1 MFEQERSA
9 AVVGVAGGAG
19 ATRLTVELATTLARD
34 GRDVAVFDAAFATQ
48 GLSQYVHGR
57 IDADATRLLT
67 DDEVAAESA
76 MVDLDVETPGDV
88 RLCPAYAPFER
99 IARAKSGEAAERFGQ
114 EIRDATVAYDHVL
127 VDTPPVADNPSIAA
141 VNATDNVACVVPSSK
156 RGVDTLARAR
166 DRLADIGVEPHR
178 VVANRAAEPADPA
191 STPVESADVAVPESD
206 VETLAGTPVC
216 VDGATGPFARA
227 LATTAEAVF
236 DTQLD
241 VTFPK
246 EGLRERLA
254 SRF

>member
-1 MFEQERSA
+1 MFEQDRSA

-57 IDADATRLLT
+57 IDADLTRLLT
-67 DDEVAAESA
+67 DEDVTPEQA
-76 MVDLDVETPGDV
+76 MVDLRVDTPGDV
-88 RLCPAYAPFER
+88 SVCPTYAPFER
-99 IARAKSGEAAERFGQ
+99 IARAKSGASAERFGQ
-114 EIRDATVAYDHVL
+114 ELRDATVAYDHVL

-156 RGVDTLARAR
+156 RGADTLARVR

-178 VVANRAAEPADPA
+178 VVANRAEEPATRD

-206 VETLAGTPVC
+206 VREVAGAPVC
-216 VDGATGPFARA
+216 VDGATGPFARS

-241 VTFPK
+241 VEFPK
-246 EGLRERLA
+246 EGLRTRLSA
-254 SRF
+254 RF

>member
-1 MFEQERSA
+1 MFEQDRSA

-19 ATRLTVELATTLARD
+19 ATRLTVELAATLARD
-34 GRDVAVFDAAFATQ
+34 GRDVAVFDASFATQ

-57 IDADATRLLT
+57 IDADVTRLVT
-67 DDEVAAESA
+67 DEDVTPEAA
-76 MVDLDVETPGDV
+76 MVDLRVDTPGDV
-88 RLCPAYAPFER
+88 RVCPAYAPFER

-114 EIRDATVAYDHVL
+114 EVRDATVAYDHVL

-166 DRLADIGVEPHR
+166 DRLTDLGVDPHR
-178 VVANRAAEPADPA
+178 VVANRTAEAVDPE
-191 STPVESADVAVPESD
+191 STPVESADVAVPESE
-206 VETLAGTPVC
+206 VREVAGAPVC
-216 VDGATGPFARA
+216 VDGATGPFARR
-227 LATTAEAVF
+227 LATTAEALF

-241 VTFPK
+241 VEFPS
-246 EGLRERLA
+246 EGLRGRLS